1 MSNAE
6 IFNFEVTRNNFNSIV
21 IMNSYKLPVFTLFM
35 SPSIGACVNLEK
47 ALSDYATEYA
57 GKFILAR
64 VDVDMDPELR
74 DEYKIVNVPTLKVIK
89 EGKMVHQEV
98 GMLDKDEL
106 AGLFKS
112 FGLYRASD
120 ELRQQARRA
129 HIAGDTE
136 QAINLLTQAIQEDPS
151 STHVAMDMIQIMLD
165 IGVIGQAKELF
176 NRLPDKAKESDIGK
190 AIIGQIT
197 FKDLATKTPGLLE
210 LVKTVDV
217 DPMDFDARFDLAV
230 CYVAEH
236 AYEEA
241 LSQVFEI
248 LENEHTYRE
257 GAAQELCISIIN
269 MLEANEPELAKE
281 ARRILSNMIAQ

>member
-1 MSNAE
+1 MSSTE
-6 IFNFEVTRNNFNSIV
+6 IFNFEVTRNNFNTIV
-21 IMNSYKLPVFTLFM
+21 LMNSYKLPVFTLFM

-74 DEYKIVNVPTLKVIK
+74 DEYQVVNVPTLKVIK
-89 EGKMVHQEV
+89 DGKMVHQEV
-98 GMLDKDEL
+98 GMLDEEEL

-112 FGLYRASD
+112 FGIYRASD
-120 ELRQQARRA
+120 ALREQARKA
-129 HIAGDTE
+129 HINGDTE
-136 QAINLLTQAIQEDPS
+136 QAIGLLTQAIQQDPS
-151 STHVAMDMIQIMLD
+151 STNVAMDMIQIMLD
-165 IGVIGQAKELF
+165 IGVVDQAKELF
-176 NRLPDKAKESDIGK
+176 NRLPDKAKESATGK

-197 FKDLATKTPGLLE
+197 FKDLASKTAGLLE
-210 LVKTVDV
+210 LVKRVEAE
-217 DPMDFDARFDLAV
+217 PMNFDARFDLAI

-248 LENEHTYRE
+248 LDQEHTYRE
-257 GAAQELCISIIN
+257 GAAQELSISIIN
-269 MLEANEPELAKE
+269 MLEANEPVLAKE
-281 ARRILSNMIAQ
+281 ARRILSNMISQ

>member
-1 MSNAE
+1 MNSTE
-6 IFNFEVTRNNFNSIV
+6 IFNFEVTRNNFNTIV
-21 IMNSYKLPVFTLFM
+21 LMNSYKLPVFTLFM

-74 DEYKIVNVPTLKVIK
+74 DEYQVVNVPTLKVIK
-89 EGKMVHQEV
+89 DGKMVHQEV
-98 GMLDKDEL
+98 GMLDEEEL

-112 FGLYRASD
+112 FGIYRASD
-120 ELRQQARRA
+120 ALREQARKA
-129 HIAGDTE
+129 HINGDTE
-136 QAINLLTQAIQEDPS
+136 QAIGLLTQAIQQDPS
-151 STHVAMDMIQIMLD
+151 STNVAMDMIQIMLD
-165 IGVIGQAKELF
+165 IGVVDQAKELF
-176 NRLPDKAKESDIGK
+176 NRLPDKAKESATGK

-197 FKDLATKTPGLLE
+197 FKDLASKTAGLLE
-210 LVKTVDV
+210 LVKRVEAE
-217 DPMDFDARFDLAV
+217 PMNFDARFDLAI

-248 LENEHTYRE
+248 LDQEHTYRE
-257 GAAQELCISIIN
+257 GAAQELSISIIN

-281 ARRILSNMIAQ
+281 ARRILSNMISQ

>member
-1 MSNAE
+1 MSSTE
-6 IFNFEVTRNNFNSIV
+6 IFNFEVTRNNFNTIV
-21 IMNSYKLPVFTLFM
+21 LMNSYKLPVFTLFM

-74 DEYKIVNVPTLKVIK
+74 DEYQVVNVPTLKVIK
-89 EGKMVHQEV
+89 DGKMVHQEV
-98 GMLDKDEL
+98 GMLDEEEL

-112 FGLYRASD
+112 FGIYRASD
-120 ELRQQARRA
+120 ALREQARKA
-129 HIAGDTE
+129 HINGDTE
-136 QAINLLTQAIQEDPS
+136 QAIGLLTQAIQQDPS
-151 STHVAMDMIQIMLD
+151 STNVAMDMIQIMLD
-165 IGVIGQAKELF
+165 IGVVDQAKELF
-176 NRLPDKAKESDIGK
+176 NRLPDKAKESATGK

-197 FKDLATKTPGLLE
+197 FKDLASKTAGLLE
-210 LVKTVDV
+210 LVKRVEAE
-217 DPMDFDARFDLAV
+217 PMNFDARFDLAI

-248 LENEHTYRE
+248 LDQEHTYRE
-257 GAAQELCISIIN
+257 GAAQELSISIIN

-281 ARRILSNMIAQ
+281 ARRILSNMISQ